1 MILEYRY
8 DASSESI
15 AASDSPH
22 LNAQRTHLLVTT
34 LYYANSMRQATITDD
49 QESSAQVEVGLR
61 GAKDVMK
68 ILCGLGDEFTI
79 GRVFFIQYYIS
90 AWKY

>member
-34 LYYANSMRQATITDD
+34 LYYANCNNETGDNNRRSGEQC
-49 QESSAQVEVGLR
+49 SSGGRIALSER
-61 GAKDVMK
+61 R
-68 ILCGLGDEFTI
+68 DEDTL
-79 GRVFFIQYYIS
+79 
-90 AWKY
+90 

>member
-1 MILEYRY
+1 MRI
-8 DASSESI
+8 
-15 AASDSPH
+15 
-22 LNAQRTHLLVTT
+22 VT
-34 LYYANSMRQATITDD
+34 MRQATITDD

-79 GRVFFIQYYIS
+79 GRVLFSITY
-90 AWKY
+90 

>member
-22 LNAQRTHLLVTT
+22 LNATHLLVPT
-34 LYYANSMRQATITDD
+34 LYYANSVRQATITDV

-61 GAKDVMK
+61 
-68 ILCGLGDEFTI
+68 
-79 GRVFFIQYYIS
+79 
-90 AWKY
+90 